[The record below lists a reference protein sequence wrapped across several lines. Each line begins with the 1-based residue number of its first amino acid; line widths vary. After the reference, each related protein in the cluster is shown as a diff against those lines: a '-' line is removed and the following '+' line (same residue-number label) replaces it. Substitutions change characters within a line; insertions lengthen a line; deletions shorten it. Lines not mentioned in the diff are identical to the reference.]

1 MNKQSYKK
9 IAIISAN
16 KNSDASAKK
25 NLLVKKYNL
34 IDLNEDESNLAGID
48 LIIVLGGD
56 GMMLHL
62 MHRLEKHPIPLYG
75 MNCGTIGFLMN
86 DYSEDNLLETLAS
99 AHSSIIKPLRM
110 DVTCTDGSKHSKIA
124 INEVSLLRQMSQ
136 AAKISVKV
144 NGNERISCLTAD
156 GILVATPAGSTAYNL
171 SLQGPI
177 IPFGA
182 DMLALT
188 PISPFRPRGWHGAIL
203 PANSEIEFSV
213 IDTEKRSVSATA
225 DFITVENVEHVK
237 VQEDKKTRFTLLFN
251 KDHCLEERIIR
262 EQFVD
267 RR

>member
-1 MNKQSYKK
+1 MTGQKYKK

-16 KNSDASAKK
+16 ENADAASKK
-25 NLLVKKYNL
+25 NLLIKKYNFL
-34 IDLNEDESNLAGID
+34 DLNKDETNLSGLD

-62 MHRLEKHPIPLYG
+62 MHRLEKNPIPLYG

-86 DYSEDNLLETLAS
+86 DFNEDNLLEVLNS
-99 AHSSIIKPLRM
+99 AHTSTIKPLRM
-110 DVTCTDGSKHSKIA
+110 TVTCTDGSSHSRIA
-124 INEVSLLRQMSQ
+124 INEVSLLRQVSQ

-144 NGNERISCLTAD
+144 NGHERINCLTAD
-156 GILVATPAGSTAYNL
+156 GILVATAAGSTAYNL
-171 SLQGPI
+171 SLRGPI

-182 DMLALT
+182 EMLALT

-203 PANSEIEFSV
+203 PASSEIEFDV

-225 DFITVENVEHVK
+225 DFITVANVKQVK
-237 VQEDKKTRFTLLFN
+237 VIEDNKIRFTLLFN
-251 KDHCLEERIIR
+251 QDHCLEERIIR

-267 RR
+267 QK